1 MNKVWL
7 YARYVPGTVPEAG
20 STAVNRTVFKNS
32 LLRGW
37 TTKTTGKEK
46 RRGEMVKIKTNQFR
60 NKSIKIIRD
69 VGDLIIGITDFQI
82 NKEYSA

>member
-1 MNKVWL
+1 
-7 YARYVPGTVPEAG
+7 
-20 STAVNRTVFKNS
+20 
-32 LLRGW
+32 
-37 TTKTTGKEK
+37 
-46 RRGEMVKIKTNQFR
+46 MVKIKTNQFR